1 MMAERYK
8 LLIEG
13 IDASNIESL
22 VEGTGSIADKT
33 YKIRGVFME
42 AETKNRNGRIYP
54 KPIME
59 REVKRYSTEEIAEGR
74 AVSSL
79 DHPPNPTVMLSDAS
93 HLITDLYMEG
103 NLVKGEAKVLSTDKG
118 RTLKCLINDGV
129 KYGLSSRALG
139 SLNNG
144 YVGENFK
151 LLGID
156 VVQSASAPAASIAES
171 IVENFDYII
180 SGSQIV
186 AIAVDKL
193 KDDLAKHGTRSL
205 AKDLERFISKLSN
218 KL

>member
-1 MMAERYK
+1 MERYK

-13 IDASNIESL
+13 IDQTNVETL
-22 VEGTGSIADKT
+22 VEGTGSVADKT

-54 KPIME
+54 RPIMLK
-59 REVKRYSTEEIAEGR
+59 EVNRYSAEEIAEGR
-74 AVSSL
+74 SVSSL
-79 DHPPNPTVMLSDAS
+79 DHPPQPSVLLSDAS
-93 HLITDLYMEG
+93 HLITELYMEG

-129 KYGLSSRALG
+129 RYGLSSRALG

-144 YVGENFK
+144 YVGENFR

-186 AIAVDKL
+186 AIAVDKF
-193 KDDLAKHGTRSL
+193 KEDLSKHGSRSL
-205 AKDLERFISKLSN
+205 AKDLERFISSLSDKL
-218 KL
+218 